1 MTYTTAVKQDL
12 VISCYKPSETFTKNF
27 LIQDSRAN
35 TWSFINEQLEHL
47 PIPSVKDEH
56 TTSVASEVGNRMS
69 EGQNF
74 KEALIN
80 TFTNEKS
87 LAVIGTST
95 VIGAAT
101 SGLSAVA
108 TGTVTTTALTIGRK
122 TT

>member
-1 MTYTTAVKQDL
+1 M
-12 VISCYKPSETFTKNF
+12 
-27 LIQDSRAN
+27 
-35 TWSFINEQLEHL
+35 
-47 PIPSVKDEH
+47 
-56 TTSVASEVGNRMS
+56 ASEVGNRMS

-108 TGTVTTTALTIGRK
+108 PGTVTTTALTIGRK